1 MLNVFPKK
9 TLCIVIL
16 FASTSL
22 TACGGGGG
30 GGGGTSF
37 SVTNDSQPVIQQ
49 NIGPFSPD
57 PNVAAFDQTASE
69 YRATPSL
76 DAMGLTPFYALGLS
90 GSGVTIGVLDSGVD
104 GDHEELDGRVAG
116 GGDWHGSGQGS
127 DDPFGHGTHVA
138 SIIAAARNRLGI
150 HGVAPHADLVS
161 YRILNADGKFGSQS
175 GNVMVPAILGNAQ
188 SRGLPVINNSW
199 ASIYEVNDISK
210 SSLDNILRQE
220 LQSYS
225 QIATATGPII
235 VWAAGNDSDDQ
246 VSIRSGLPYHYP
258 HLRQNWLAVVATDHR
273 LHEPRYTN
281 RCGVSQAWCITAPGG
296 GDDQYSDGVYAAIPD
311 DRYTRKSGTSMAA
324 PFVSGSLALL
334 LERFP
339 GMTPRQAAARLLATA
354 EYDGL
359 VTADGCTI
367 QTCSEA
373 SMAAVFGQ
381 GLVNLADALDP
392 IGSTSIESSPYVK
405 LPLEQSVLVTP
416 HVLGGSVHDAI
427 KGKSIIIRDS
437 FDDAAFAMALDTK
450 IVASS
455 LRYQTGYSLIKS
467 IDGGSLGQSGFRFAE
482 AGGVPLS
489 TKIPARLIDPGH
501 GNDGNWIGYEL
512 INGSTHQQF
521 LLSQGRQRKVAH
533 GLISQNDPNQQKWLG
548 VGFDHHDSWLDGHA
562 EGAFDTASSSSWGF
576 AGIKQHTQSMSFA
589 AEALVGQTRL
599 NPATHSLIT
608 SGDYQFNAMRLGATL
623 NQGDT
628 MQWHLDLM
636 LPPAVQSGQVNFRLP
651 SQIDLATG
659 KTHFTNYQ
667 ADLDLQQRERRIDLT
682 LNYIWAEDTFVFGGF
697 GYRIND
703 GHIKGET
710 AEVAMFGISKTF

>member
-9 TLCIVIL
+9 PLCIVIL
-16 FASTSL
+16 FASTAL
-22 TACGGGGG
+22 TACGGG

-37 SVTNDSQPVIQQ
+37 SVTKDNQGVTQPQ
-49 NIGPFSPD
+49 IGPFTPD
-57 PNVAAFDQTASE
+57 PNVAAFDQTATE

-76 DAMGLTPFYALGLS
+76 KAMGLTPFYALGLS
-90 GSGVTIGVLDSGVD
+90 GSGVTVGVLDSGVD

-116 GGDWHGSGQGS
+116 GGDWQGSGQGS

-138 SIIAAARNRLGI
+138 SIIAAARNQRGI
-150 HGVAPHADLVS
+150 HGIAPLAHLVS
-161 YRILNADGKFGSQS
+161 YRILNAEGKFGSQS
-175 GNVMVPAILGNAQ
+175 GNVMVPAIFGNAQ
-188 SRGLPVINNSW
+188 TRGLPVINNSW
-199 ASIYEVNDISK
+199 ASIYEINDISK

-225 QIATATGPII
+225 QIAHARGPII

-258 HLRQNWLAVVATDHR
+258 HLRQNWLAVVAADHQ

-281 RCGVSQAWCITAPGG
+281 RCGVAQAWCITAPGG
-296 GDDQYSDGVYAAIPD
+296 GDDQYYDGVYAAIPD
-311 DRYTRKSGTSMAA
+311 DRYSRKSGTSMAA
-324 PFVSGSLALL
+324 PFISGSLALL

-354 EYDGL
+354 DYDGL
-359 VTADGCTI
+359 VTADGCSI

-373 SMAAVFGQ
+373 TMAAVFGQ

-392 IGSTSIESSPYVK
+392 IGSTSIETSPYVK
-405 LPLEQSVLVTP
+405 LPLKQSVLVTP
-416 HVLGGSVHDAI
+416 HVLGGSVRDAI
-427 KGKSIIIRDS
+427 KSKTIIVRDS
-437 FDDAAFAMALDTK
+437 FDNAPFAMALDTK
-450 IVASS
+450 IVASRW
-455 LRYQTGYSLIKS
+455 RYQTGYSLIKS
-467 IDGGSLGQSGFRFAE
+467 VDGESLGQSGFRYAE

-489 TKIPARLIDPGH
+489 TKIPARLIDPGQ

-512 INGSTHQQF
+512 INGSRHQQILF
-521 LLSQGRQRKVAH
+521 SQGGERKVVH
-533 GLISQNDPNQQKWLG
+533 GLISQHNPDQKKWIG
-548 VGFDHHDSWLDGHA
+548 VGFDHHNSWLDGHA
-562 EGAFDTASSSSWGF
+562 EGAFDTASSSLWGF
-576 AGIKQHTQSMSFA
+576 AGIKQHTQSMSFT
-589 AEALVGQTRL
+589 AEALLGQTQL

-608 SGDYQFNAMRLGATL
+608 SGDYQFNAFRLGATI
-623 NQGDT
+623 NQGKA
-628 MQWHLDLM
+628 MQWHLDFM
-636 LPPAVQSGQVNFRLP
+636 LPPAVQSGQINFRLP

-682 LNYIWAEDTFVFGGF
+682 LNYIWSEDAFIFGGF

-703 GHIKGET
+703 GHKKGDT
-710 AEVAMFGISKTF
+710 TEVIMFGISKTF